1 MAGLNLNKEII
12 NRDYFEYSGKMTFSE
27 VSNHLRELGDDTGF
41 ILNDILFPIPPIS
54 IQIQK
59 DNFNWGYKTLRS
71 KTTTKIVSGRSS
83 VGIQIK
89 LLFNREM
96 ILMLHR
102 LIIQIRNNPFVWV
115 KNDYIKNSI
124 LEIDPNLGLDPS
136 NPTNLFCTVVG
147 FRISSYQAG
156 VSSFEAELD
165 LKYFNYYPYSPNLMF
180 RKELESLLIPI
191 SDIKFSSFVFPVF
204 DNRKLAQIN
213 YTLANQSNT
222 QAATTETNS
231 TSDSTKKESETY
243 FTSMYRNLKKYN
255 FSLSV
260 REPYFSNV
268 YVRYYNYL
276 QIKSLTE
283 NFGIN
288 CVDRS
293 IFTKEEMLLLESGLI
308 GDNFQNLVIG
318 VHSAY
323 LPEYIKIKLILKML
337 EKDLNM
343 KIYWNQY
350 FYLNLPGEVLKRYRQ
365 EILDGTEKIN
375 DVEQRQKK
383 ILENQKKIA
392 DALIKISK
400 EEGVK

>member
-1 MAGLNLNKEII
+1 LAVLDLNKEII
-12 NRDYFEYSGKMTFSE
+12 NRDYFEYTGKMVFSE
-27 VSNHLRELGDDTGF
+27 VSNHLRELGENTGF

-71 KTTTKIVSGRSS
+71 KTTTKVVSGRSS

-124 LEIDPNLGLDPS
+124 LEIDPNLAFDKN

-191 SDIKFSSFVFPVF
+191 SDTYFSSFVFPVF
-204 DNRKLAQIN
+204 DIKKLAQIR
-213 YTLANQSNT
+213 YTLTTQTRNQE
-222 QAATTETNS
+222 ATTETNP

-255 FSLSV
+255 FSMSV

-288 CVDRS
+288 CVDQS
-293 IFTKEEMLLLESGLI
+293 IFNKEEMKVLESGLI
-308 GDNFQNLVIG
+308 GENFQNLVIG
-318 VHSAY
+318 LHSAY

-343 KIYWNQY
+343 KIYYNQY
-350 FYLNLPGEVLKRYRQ
+350 YYLNLPGEVLKNYRL
-365 EILDGTEKIN
+365 EILNDTEVISDPK
-375 DVEQRQKK
+375 EKK
-383 ILENQKKIA
+383 FRILENQKKIA
-392 DALIKISK
+392 QALIKISNK
-400 EEGVK
+400 EGN

>member
-1 MAGLNLNKEII
+1 MAVLDLNKEII
-12 NRDYFEYSGKMTFSE
+12 NRDYFEYTGKMVFSE
-27 VSNHLRELGDDTGF
+27 VSNHLRELGENTGF

-71 KTTTKIVSGRSS
+71 KTTTKVVSGRSS

-124 LEIDPNLGLDPS
+124 LEIDPNLAFDKN

-191 SDIKFSSFVFPVF
+191 SDTYFSSFVFPVF
-204 DNRKLAQIN
+204 DIKKLAQIR
-213 YTLANQSNT
+213 YTLTTQTRNQE
-222 QAATTETNS
+222 ATTETNS
-231 TSDSTKKESETY
+231 TSNSTKKESETY

-255 FSLSV
+255 FSMSV

-288 CVDRS
+288 CVDQS
-293 IFTKEEMLLLESGLI
+293 IFNKEEMKVLESGLV
-308 GDNFQNLVIG
+308 GENFQNLVIG
-318 VHSAY
+318 LHSAY

-343 KIYWNQY
+343 KIYYNQY
-350 FYLNLPGEVLKRYRQ
+350 YYLNLPGEVLKNYRL
-365 EILDGTEKIN
+365 EILNGTEGISDPK
-375 DVEQRQKK
+375 EKK
-383 ILENQKKIA
+383 FRILENQKKIA
-392 DALIKISK
+392 QALIKISN
-400 EEGVK
+400 EEGN

>member
-1 MAGLNLNKEII
+1 LAVLDLNKEII
-12 NRDYFEYSGKMTFSE
+12 NRDYFEYTGEMVFSE
-27 VSNHLRELGDDTGF
+27 VSNHLRELGENTGF

-71 KTTTKIVSGRSS
+71 KTTTKVVSGRSS

-124 LEIDPNLGLDPS
+124 LEIDPNLAFDKN

-191 SDIKFSSFVFPVF
+191 SDTYFSSFVFPVF
-204 DNRKLAQIN
+204 DIKKLAQIR
-213 YTLANQSNT
+213 YTLTTQTRNQE
-222 QAATTETNS
+222 ATTETNS
-231 TSDSTKKESETY
+231 TSNSTKKESETY

-255 FSLSV
+255 FSMSV

-288 CVDRS
+288 CVDQS
-293 IFTKEEMLLLESGLI
+293 IFNKEEMKVLESGLV
-308 GDNFQNLVIG
+308 GENFQNLVIG
-318 VHSAY
+318 LHSAY

-343 KIYWNQY
+343 KIYYNQY
-350 FYLNLPGEVLKRYRQ
+350 YYLNLPGEVLKNYRL
-365 EILDGTEKIN
+365 EILNGTEVISDPKEKKI
-375 DVEQRQKK
+375 R

-392 DALIKISK
+392 QALIKISN
-400 EEGVK
+400 EEGN

>member
-1 MAGLNLNKEII
+1 LAGLNKEII
-12 NRDYFEYSGKMTFSE
+12 NRDYFEYTGEFNFNSINK
-27 VSNHLRELGDDTGF
+27 HLAELGENTGF

-71 KTTTKIVSGRSS
+71 KTTTKVISGRSS
-83 VGIQIK
+83 VGVQIK

-115 KNDYIKNSI
+115 KNDYIKNAI
-124 LEIDPNLGLDPS
+124 LEVDPNLGNS
-136 NPTNLFCTVVG
+136 INSTNLFCTVVG

-180 RKELESLLIPI
+180 RKELESLLIE
-191 SDIKFSSFVFPVF
+191 SADKTFTSFIFPVF
-204 DNRKLAQIN
+204 NPNKFASIN
-213 YTLANQSNT
+213 YKLLNESQKD
-222 QAATTETNS
+222 ATT
-231 TSDSTKKESETY
+231 DSESKATANKDY

-255 FSLSV
+255 FSMIV

-276 QIKSLTE
+276 QVKSLFE

-288 CVDRS
+288 SLDQS
-293 IFTKEEMLLLESGLI
+293 IFSKEQMKYLESGVV
-308 GDNFQNLVIG
+308 GENFQNLVIG
-318 VHSAY
+318 VHSPY
-323 LPEYIKIKLILKML
+323 IPEKTKERIILQMIEKDETIKIYYN
-337 EKDLNM
+337 E
-343 KIYWNQY
+343 YY
-350 FYLNLPGEVLKRYRQ
+350 YLNLPGEVLSKYRR
-365 EILDGTEKIN
+365 EILAGTEGITDEVK
-375 DVEQRQKK
+375 RKAK
-383 ILENQKKIA
+383 ILSNQKKIA
-392 DALIKISK
+392 DALIKISNK
-400 EEGVK
+400 EDRK

>member
-1 MAGLNLNKEII
+1 MAVLDLNKEII
-12 NRDYFEYSGKMTFSE
+12 NRDYFEYTGEMVFSE
-27 VSNHLRELGDDTGF
+27 VSNHLRELGENTGF

-71 KTTTKIVSGRSS
+71 KTTTKVVSGRSS

-124 LEIDPNLGLDPS
+124 LEIDPNLAFDKN

-191 SDIKFSSFVFPVF
+191 SDTYFSSFVFPVF
-204 DNRKLAQIN
+204 DIKKLAQIR
-213 YTLANQSNT
+213 YTLTTQTRNQE
-222 QAATTETNS
+222 ATTETNS
-231 TSDSTKKESETY
+231 TSNSTKKESETY

-255 FSLSV
+255 FSMSV

-288 CVDRS
+288 CVDQS
-293 IFTKEEMLLLESGLI
+293 IFNKEEMKVLESGLV
-308 GDNFQNLVIG
+308 GENFQNLVIG
-318 VHSAY
+318 LHSAY

-343 KIYWNQY
+343 KIYYNQY
-350 FYLNLPGEVLKRYRQ
+350 YYLNLPGEVLKNYRL
-365 EILDGTEKIN
+365 EILNGTEVISDPKEKKI
-375 DVEQRQKK
+375 R

-392 DALIKISK
+392 QALIKISN
-400 EEGVK
+400 EEGN